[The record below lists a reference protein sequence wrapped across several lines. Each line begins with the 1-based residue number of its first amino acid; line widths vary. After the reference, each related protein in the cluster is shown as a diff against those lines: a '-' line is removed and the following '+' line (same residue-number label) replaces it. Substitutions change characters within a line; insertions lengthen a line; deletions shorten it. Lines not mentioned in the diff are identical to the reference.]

1 MKEAFRK
8 LGIGKALFGQLG
20 KIAREKVWIL
30 ITLRTVID
38 RDDMQGCPRVDW
50 SVLKVNE

>member
-20 KIAREKVWIL
+20 KIAQEKVWIPVPWCT
-30 ITLRTVID
+30 IIHYA
-38 RDDMQGCPRVDW
+38 DM
-50 SVLKVNE
+50 

>member
-1 MKEAFRK
+1 MKESFRK

-30 ITLRTVID
+30 ITLRMTIHCDAIAGVPPSGLVGP
-38 RDDMQGCPRVDW
+38 QG
-50 SVLKVNE
+50 K